1 MRFRSVGISAS
12 NLEEYLI
19 KLKKKENAA
28 IEESTLAHIKFIS
41 LDENSNNDD
50 EYDLLAPK
58 SNYKIKNINKFRKRR
73 KRKRFESNQYFRKKI
88 FFYHKRK
95 RINSETIKI
104 NTSNINLGNRQ
115 LIN

>member
-19 KLKKKENAA
+19 KLKEKENAA
-28 IEESTLAHIKFIS
+28 IEESTLAHINFIS

-95 RINSETIKI
+95 RINSETINI
-104 NTSNINLGNRQ
+104 NTSNINLFGK
-115 LIN
+115 